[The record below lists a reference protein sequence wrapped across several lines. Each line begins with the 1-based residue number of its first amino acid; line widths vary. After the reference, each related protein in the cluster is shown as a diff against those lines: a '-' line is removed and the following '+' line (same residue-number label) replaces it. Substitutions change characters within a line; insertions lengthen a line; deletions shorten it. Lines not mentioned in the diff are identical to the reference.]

1 MLCFACA
8 LVEALARLLV
18 FFPSKKKIIDL
29 DQIMDILKLFRERY
43 TTKLYDST
51 YRLQAEEINQIKE
64 ILRLAPSSINSQPW
78 AFDIIEDQA
87 VKERLSV
94 HSMNNSGRV
103 RAASHI
109 IVFHVY
115 RSVDVFERER
125 IGRLA
130 EGAQGFYR
138 GYVASRGE
146 VAVRA
151 WMERQVYV
159 ALGMLLAALPALGV
173 DSTPMEGIDL
183 EAYDGILGYEK
194 FRPIVAVALG
204 RRDLKDENQP
214 SITPKSRRTDVFL

>member
-1 MLCFACA
+1 MDVL
-8 LVEALARLLV
+8 
-18 FFPSKKKIIDL
+18 KIL
-29 DQIMDILKLFRERY
+29 RERY
-43 TTKLYDST
+43 TTKHYDSG
-51 YRLQAEEINQIKE
+51 YRLQVEEIDQIKG
-64 ILRLAPSSINSQPW
+64 ILRLTPSSINSQPW
-78 AFDIIEDQA
+78 AFEIIEDD
-87 VKERLSV
+87 VIKERLSE

-115 RSVDVFERER
+115 RSVEVFEQER
-125 IGRLA
+125 ISRLA
-130 EGAQGFYR
+130 EGVQGFYR

-159 ALGMLLAALPALGV
+159 ALGMLLAALPALGI
-173 DSTPMEGIDL
+173 DSTPMEGFDL
-183 EAYDGILGYEK
+183 EAYDAILGHEK
-194 FRPIVAVALG
+194 YRPIVAVALG

>member
-1 MLCFACA
+1 
-8 LVEALARLLV
+8 
-18 FFPSKKKIIDL
+18 
-29 DQIMDILKLFRERY
+29 
-43 TTKLYDST
+43 
-51 YRLQAEEINQIKE
+51 
-64 ILRLAPSSINSQPW
+64 
-78 AFDIIEDQA
+78 
-87 VKERLSV
+87 
-94 HSMNNSGRV
+94 MNNSGRV

-151 WMERQVYV
+151 WMERQAYI

-183 EAYDGILGYEK
+183 EAYDGILGHEK

-204 RRDLKDENQP
+204 RRDPKDENQP
-214 SITPKSRRTDVFL
+214 SITPKSRRTDVFI

>member
-8 LVEALARLLV
+8 LVGALARLLV

-29 DQIMDILKLFRERY
+29 DQIMNILKLFRERY
-43 TTKLYDST
+43 TTKLYDSMC
-51 YRLQAEEINQIKE
+51 RLQAEEINQIKE

-78 AFDIIEDQA
+78 AFEIIEDD
-87 VKERLSV
+87 VIKERLSE

-115 RSVDVFERER
+115 RSVEVFEQER
-125 IGRLA
+125 ISRLA

-138 GYVASRGE
+138 GYIASHGE
-146 VAVRA
+146 GAVRA
-151 WMERQVYV
+151 WMERQVYI
-159 ALGMLLAALPALGV
+159 ALGVLLAALPVLGV

-183 EAYDGILGYEK
+183 EVYDGILGHEK
-194 FRPIVAVALG
+194 YRPIVAVALG
-204 RRDLKDENQP
+204 RRDPKDENQP
-214 SITPKSRRTDVFL
+214 SITPKSRRTDVFI

>member
-1 MLCFACA
+1 MN
-8 LVEALARLLV
+8 
-18 FFPSKKKIIDL
+18 
-29 DQIMDILKLFRERY
+29 ILKLFRERY
-43 TTKLYDST
+43 TTKLYDSS
-51 YRLQAEEINQIKE
+51 YRLQAEEIDQIKE
-64 ILRLAPSSINSQPW
+64 ILCLAPSSINSQPW
-78 AFDIIEDQA
+78 AFEIIEDD
-87 VKERLSV
+87 VIKERLSE

-115 RSVDVFERER
+115 RSVEVFEQER
-125 IGRLA
+125 ISRLA
-130 EGAQGFYR
+130 EGVQGFYR

-159 ALGMLLAALPALGV
+159 ALGMLLAALPALGI
-173 DSTPMEGIDL
+173 DSTPMEGFDL
-183 EAYDGILGYEK
+183 EAYDAILGHEK
-194 FRPIVAVALG
+194 YRPIVAVALG

>member
-1 MLCFACA
+1 MDVL
-8 LVEALARLLV
+8 
-18 FFPSKKKIIDL
+18 KIL
-29 DQIMDILKLFRERY
+29 RERY
-43 TTKLYDST
+43 TTKLYDSG
-51 YRLQAEEINQIKE
+51 YRLQVEEIDQIKE
-64 ILRLAPSSINSQPW
+64 ILRLTPSSINSQPW

-94 HSMNNSGRV
+94 HSMNNSERV
-103 RAASHI
+103 RAASHV

-115 RSVDVFERER
+115 RSVEVFEQER
-125 IGRLA
+125 IARLA
-130 EGAQGFYR
+130 EGPQGFYR
-138 GYVASRGE
+138 GYIASHGE
-146 VAVRA
+146 GAVRA
-151 WMERQVYV
+151 WMERQAYI

-183 EAYDGILGYEK
+183 EAYDGILGHEK

>member
-1 MLCFACA
+1 M
-8 LVEALARLLV
+8 
-18 FFPSKKKIIDL
+18 
-29 DQIMDILKLFRERY
+29 FRERY
-43 TTKLYDST
+43 TTKLYDSS
-51 YRLQAEEINQIKE
+51 YRLQAEEIDQIKE
-64 ILRLAPSSINSQPW
+64 ILCLAPSSINSQPW
-78 AFDIIEDQA
+78 AFEIIEDD
-87 VKERLSV
+87 VIKERLSEY
-94 HSMNNSGRV
+94 SMNNSGRV

-159 ALGMLLAALPALGV
+159 ALGMLLAALPALDV

-183 EAYDGILGYEK
+183 EAYDGILGHEK

-204 RRDLKDENQP
+204 RRDPKDENQP